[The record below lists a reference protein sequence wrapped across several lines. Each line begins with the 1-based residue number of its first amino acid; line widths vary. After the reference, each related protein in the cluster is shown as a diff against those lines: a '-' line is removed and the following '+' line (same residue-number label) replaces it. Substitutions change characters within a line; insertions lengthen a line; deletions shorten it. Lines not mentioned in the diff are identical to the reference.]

1 MKSRRKK
8 QPEFEIQ
15 KAICDYLEMQYPKV
29 LFLSDTI
36 ASIKLTIPQQVRNK
50 SIQKEGFKCP
60 DLLILEPRGKYAGLF
75 IEIKVV
81 TPYKK
86 NGELKKSDH
95 LEGQDKSLKYL
106 AKKGYYTGFAWGFDG
121 VKDVI
126 DNYMK
131 LTK

>member
-1 MKSRRKK
+1 
-8 QPEFEIQ
+8 
-15 KAICDYLEMQYPKV
+15 MQYPRI
-29 LFLSDTI
+29 LLLSDNI

-95 LEGQDKSLKYL
+95 LEGQDKSLKDL
-106 AKKGYYTGFAWGFDG
+106 AKKGYYTGFAWGFQG

>member
-1 MKSRRKK
+1 MDFPESFSWPVSNSQAYKQAGNSIVVEVLAQIISKLNNMKRKK

-15 KAICDYLEMQYPKV
+15 KAICDYLELQYPKV

-86 NGELKKSDH
+86 ER
-95 LEGQDKSLKYL
+95 
-106 AKKGYYTGFAWGFDG
+106 
-121 VKDVI
+121 
-126 DNYMK
+126 
-131 LTK
+131 